1 MRVFRVRGAVLVASM
16 VPVALAL
23 QVSRRALVR
32 GASALAGVGA
42 LALEPQRAQAATEI
56 KGVLYDTHSGVAMP
70 ASPEALGSLVE
81 NAVLG
86 TWQRT
91 RGVLCV
97 AERHDS
103 FDHHLAQLRSIKT
116 LTAAVKRRDES
127 ARVAV
132 GLEAFQRTHQ
142 VWLDRFVNAKA
153 AADGSSDFEDLLKA
167 VSWDTT
173 WGYDPYHYLP
183 ILDHARKTRTRL
195 VGLSPPPELL
205 ALVEQKGVE
214 AVYGDPVCSK
224 FLPEGGVDD
233 ALGGAARR
241 KRTLDGMAAKKGC
254 DEARVVD
261 IQNFRDEYMSESVAM
276 HYETFQR
283 DPVDRDAQRD
293 GWLVV
298 LAGSRHVAHR
308 DGMPHRIARRV
319 AAKTNDYSRSDAVY
333 RGVHTIIPEVLDFP
347 VEARKFPSTDYGD
360 YVWYM
365 PRRPDFDPKIV
376 NNAPRPPPAAPAHR
390 PS

>member
-1 MRVFRVRGAVLVASM
+1 MRAALLQLAACLALASSLTFSRRNIFKGG
-16 VPVALAL
+16 VALASTTL
-23 QVSRRALVR
+23 APEPSAA
-32 GASALAGVGA
+32 ASTVNA
-42 LALEPQRAQAATEI
+42 
-56 KGVLYDTHSGVAMP
+56 GVLYDTHSGMSMP
-70 ASPEALGSLVE
+70 ASPEMLTKLVDT
-81 NAVLG
+81 AVLG
-86 TWQRT
+86 PIRKT

-142 VWLDRFVNAKA
+142 VWLDRFVNARA
-153 AADGSSDFEDLLKA
+153 AGDGTYDFDFEDLLKA

-205 ALVEQKGVE
+205 SLVEHKGVE
-214 AVYGDPVCSK
+214 AVSGDPVCSK

-261 IQNFRDEYMSESVAM
+261 VQNFRDEYMSESVAM
-276 HYETFQR
+276 HYETFQK
-283 DPVDRDAQRD
+283 DPVDRDVQRD